1 MILIAARGLYFAA
14 TMTLFGEAIFAAA
27 LRKRLPV
34 IVPAATTQ
42 LRWAVLTLAL
52 LASGAWLMLAAA
64 QMAGTAPD
72 AAITAQVLRGTLF
85 GQVFAVRIV
94 LLLALAVLLACNGS
108 ARWVALASGLTLA
121 LPALTSHAAAAS
133 PANFTAIGATL
144 DAVHLLSGGI
154 WIGGLAALTALFRRK
169 EANIVLA
176 LSLFSE
182 IAMIAVLL
190 LAMTGLINAASIL
203 LGDKGAASPLYLAVL
218 DGKLA
223 LVLAML
229 SLAIANRF
237 RLLPRGNT
245 QAIARNAAME
255 LMMGVIV
262 VFLAGALGQLPP
274 TL

>member
-14 TMTLFGEAIFAAA
+14 TMTLFGEAVFAAA

-94 LLLALAVLLACNGS
+94 LLLALVVLLACNSGP
-108 ARWVALASGLTLA
+108 RWVALASGMALA

-133 PANFTAIGATL
+133 PANFTVIGATL

-154 WIGGLAALTALFRRK
+154 WIGGLAALAALFRRK

-203 LGDKGAASPLYLAVL
+203 LGDKGAAAPLYLAVL
-218 DGKLA
+218 GGKLA
-223 LVLAML
+223 TVAAML
-229 SLAIANRF
+229 GLAIANRF

-245 QAIARNAAME
+245 RAIARNAAME

>member
-1 MILIAARGLYFAA
+1 MILIAMRGLYFAA
-14 TMTLFGEAIFAAA
+14 TMMLFGEAVFAAA

-34 IVPAATTQ
+34 IAPESTTQ

-52 LASGAWLMLAAA
+52 LASGAWLVLAAA
-64 QMAGTAPD
+64 QMAGTGAG
-72 AAITAQVLRGTLF
+72 AAVTAQVLRSTLF
-85 GQVFAVRIV
+85 GQVFAVRIA

-108 ARWVALASGLTLA
+108 ARWVALVSGPALA
-121 LPALTSHAAAAS
+121 LPAITSHAAAAS

-144 DAVHLLSGGI
+144 DAVHLLSVGI
-154 WIGGLAALTALFRRK
+154 WIGGLAALAALFWRK
-169 EANIVLA
+169 EANIVPA

-203 LGDKGAASPLYLAVL
+203 LGDKGAPSPLYLAIL
-218 DGKLA
+218 GGKLA

-229 SLAIANRF
+229 GLAIANRF

-245 QAIARNAAME
+245 RAIARNAAIE
-255 LMMGVIV
+255 LGLGLIAVL
-262 VFLAGALGQLPP
+262 LAGALGQLPP